1 MSTPPPGG
9 GPEERREPPP
19 SGQTPGPG
27 DPGWGTPPPPPQAA
41 RQPSQ
46 QGWGTDPQSY
56 GYGQVREHAPG
67 AVASLVLG
75 ILGLFTIPLIL
86 SIIAVVLGNQSK
98 RATAAEPHRY
108 NDQLGQVGRILGW
121 IGIGL
126 ALAGL
131 LVLVFV
137 FVALFPMRVS

>member
-9 GPEERREPPP
+9 GPEGREPLPA
-19 SGQTPGPG
+19 
-27 DPGWGTPPPPPQAA
+27 DEGWGTAPPPPEASPQPPG
-41 RQPSQ
+41 R
-46 QGWGTDPQSY
+46 GWGTDPQAY

-75 ILGLFTIPLIL
+75 ILGLFTIPLVL

-98 RATAAEPHRY
+98 RATAAAPHRY
-108 NDQLGQVGRILGW
+108 SDQLGQVGRILGW

-126 ALAGL
+126 AVAGL
-131 LVLVFV
+131 LVLVLV
-137 FVALFPMRVS
+137 FVALFPMRAS